1 MKVKRDDVSFK
12 EYSCE
17 ILFRGKGP
25 FSNSVSKSFLDHDVA
40 AMTLQVNSEQIGLH
54 TGS

>member
-1 MKVKRDDVSFK
+1 MRITDEVPFK
-12 EYSCE
+12 EYNGD

-40 AMTLQVNSEQIGLH
+40 AMTLQVRI
-54 TGS
+54 